1 MCYKRALTRM
11 HAFVDRAMLHVV
23 FTAWHRSITRDTIR
37 AAVVVTGAVAH
48 VHVLDVSSDVM
59 PDTSHSAHA
68 RQPLR
73 RALFSTPHKTYSSH
87 TARAVPAADEAL
99 VMGPLIPNNAVQHTE
114 VTTLHAI
121 IPTDDAIAASITS
134 PQLGPSDAIEQHAR
148 DISAQHPRD
157 TSQHTRDTSQHAR
170 DTSVQHIRD
179 TSQHARDTSVQ
190 HACDTSQHTHDTSVQ
205 HTRDTS
211 QHTRDT
217 SQHTRDTSVQHA
229 CDTPQHTCDT
239 SAQHT
244 RDTSQ
249 HTRDTSVQHTR
260 DTSQHTHDTYASST
274 AVMSQGD
281 DAMSRVSTEYM
292 SLASHG
298 STRDSTEHDHTSQSC
313 GHTYRTA
320 LLQRAWRIWRR
331 ALV

>member
-23 FTAWHRSITRDTIR
+23 FVAWHRSITRDTIR

-217 SQHTRDTSVQHA
+217 SQHT
-229 CDTPQHTCDT
+229 
-239 SAQHT
+239 
-244 RDTSQ
+244 
-249 HTRDTSVQHTR
+249 
-260 DTSQHTHDTYASST
+260 HDTYASST